1 MHVFTFAT
9 RYHRLSFI
17 FMWLNMFIL
26 DTLFWPLVYDFDFFL
41 NWKVF
46 APQGRTVK
54 CARRG
59 EGGRRVFFCKVLS
72 EIYLEP
78 GEWISRGMK
87 GSEVPGKRKKV
98 RFQHIH
104 TPGGRKYVFWSIFNH
119 LFFVLLMKKIYSQ
132 ERDVRPLRPPSPPRV
147 RACCSMCEILLNLF
161 SLQLLSKGTTSIS
174 SYLKFLSFYVWDFL
188 CSPQC

>member
-1 MHVFTFAT
+1 M
-9 RYHRLSFI
+9 
-17 FMWLNMFIL
+17 
-26 DTLFWPLVYDFDFFL
+26 
-41 NWKVF
+41 
-46 APQGRTVK
+46 K

-104 TPGGRKYVFWSIFNH
+104 SEVERKTNSFSSRELN
-119 LFFVLLMKKIYSQ
+119 VLCGDIKY
-132 ERDVRPLRPPSPPRV
+132 
-147 RACCSMCEILLNLF
+147 
-161 SLQLLSKGTTSIS
+161 
-174 SYLKFLSFYVWDFL
+174 
-188 CSPQC
+188 